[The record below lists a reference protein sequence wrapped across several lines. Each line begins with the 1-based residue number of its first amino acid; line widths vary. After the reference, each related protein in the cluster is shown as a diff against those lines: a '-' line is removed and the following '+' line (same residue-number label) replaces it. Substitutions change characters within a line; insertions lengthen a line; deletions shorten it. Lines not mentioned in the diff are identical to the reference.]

1 MSDMS
6 STTLGRRGRPR
17 LSLATSVAFH
27 SPTIS
32 LFEALD
38 ALASQLLALGWI
50 VRMPR
55 TSWDCEVG
63 VLAVSAQAFS
73 PTTYVQLDA
82 ERHLSLVRDTG
93 EREPVSDV
101 ADLVCKLRHCQR
113 VSAGTHR
120 EAVPA

>member
-1 MSDMS
+1 MSEKS
-6 STTLGRRGRPR
+6 STFGRRGNGR
-17 LSLATSVAFH
+17 LSLATSHAFH

-38 ALASQLLALGWI
+38 ALASQLLALGWV

-63 VLAVSAQAFS
+63 VLVVSARAFG
-73 PTTYVQLDA
+73 PTTCVQLDSG
-82 ERHLSLVRDTG
+82 RHLSLVRDTG
-93 EREPVSDV
+93 EQEPVYDIS
-101 ADLVCKLRHCQR
+101 DLVFKLRRCQATDAA
-113 VSAGTHR
+113 SQR

>member
-1 MSDMS
+1 MSDMNR
-6 STTLGRRGRPR
+6 TAPHRRGRR
-17 LSLATSVAFH
+17 LSLATSAAFH

-32 LFEALD
+32 LFEAVD

-73 PTTYVQLDA
+73 PTTFVQLDTQ
-82 ERHLSLVRDTG
+82 RRISLVSETG
-93 EREPVSDV
+93 EHESVADV
-101 ADLVCKLRHCQR
+101 ADLVRRLRACQR
-113 VSAGTHR
+113 VSAGTPR

>member
-1 MSDMS
+1 MSTS
-6 STTLGRRGRPR
+6 TTTLGRGGRPR
-17 LSLATSVAFH
+17 LSLATSMAFH

-55 TSWDCEVG
+55 TAWDCEVG
-63 VLAVSAQAFS
+63 VLSVSARAFS
-73 PTTYVQLDA
+73 PTTTLVQLDA
-82 ERHLSLVRDTG
+82 ERRISIVAATG
-93 EREPVSDV
+93 EHEPVSDV
-101 ADLVCKLRHCQR
+101 AVLVRKLRECQG
-113 VSAGTHR
+113 VHAGTHR

>member
-1 MSDMS
+1 MS
-6 STTLGRRGRPR
+6 SNTPGRGGRPR
-17 LSLATSVAFH
+17 LSLATSMAFH

-55 TSWDCEVG
+55 TAWDCEVG
-63 VLAVSAQAFS
+63 VLAVSARAFS
-73 PTTYVQLDA
+73 PTTTLVQLDA
-82 ERHLSLVRDTG
+82 ERRISVVRASG
-93 EREPVSDV
+93 ESETVSDV
-101 ADLVCKLRHCQR
+101 ADLVRKLRDSQG
-113 VSAGTHR
+113 VQAGTHR

>member
-1 MSDMS
+1 MNRTALD
-6 STTLGRRGRPR
+6 RRGRR
-17 LSLATSVAFH
+17 LGLATSAAFH

-32 LFEALD
+32 LFEAVD
-38 ALASQLLALGWI
+38 ALASQLLALGWT

-55 TSWDCEVG
+55 TAWDCEVG

-73 PTTYVQLDA
+73 PTTFVQLDA
-82 ERHLSLVRDTG
+82 QRQLSLVTDTG
-93 EREPVSDV
+93 EHESVADV
-101 ADLVCKLRHCQR
+101 ADLVHKLRRCQR